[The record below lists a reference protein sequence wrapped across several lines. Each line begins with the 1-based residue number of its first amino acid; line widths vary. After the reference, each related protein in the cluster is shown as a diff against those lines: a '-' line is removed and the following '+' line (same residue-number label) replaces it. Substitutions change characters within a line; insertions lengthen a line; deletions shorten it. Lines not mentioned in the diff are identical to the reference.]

1 MFLRIQRVRSSG
13 RSQLAFD
20 PCGVHWD
27 WAVREGFFA
36 HMSRA
41 SGWRAGVAGDWSN
54 LTRVT
59 CLRLQF
65 SLVLASS
72 VLCPEISGSLHL
84 HVASPCS
91 DSSKI
96 DRLPTWRL
104 KVPKRGK
111 METTR
116 VSEGLGS
123 DLAHSH
129 VHCTLLVRSGDR
141 ASTHSRRGD
150 YTRL

>member
-1 MFLRIQRVRSSG
+1 MVSTGTGPSVRVSSLTCLEPQVG
-13 RSQLAFD
+13 GLEWPGD
-20 PCGVHWD
+20 
-27 WAVREGFFA
+27 
-36 HMSRA
+36 
-41 SGWRAGVAGDWSN
+41 DWSN